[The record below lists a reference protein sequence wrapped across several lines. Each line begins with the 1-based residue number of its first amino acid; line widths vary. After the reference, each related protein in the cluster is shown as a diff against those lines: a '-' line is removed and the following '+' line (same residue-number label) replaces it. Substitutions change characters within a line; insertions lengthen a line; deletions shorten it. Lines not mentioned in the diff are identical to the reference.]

1 MCIMFSKL
9 KSWLIERWEI
19 VVAFFGISFVAFLAY
34 LRSKDQKEIL
44 DYTNKSHEKELQV
57 NSNAEKDLVSGIQE
71 INDTEQEKA
80 QKVNKAHK
88 KKKQSLK
95 KEKEEFIDAAKE
107 DDDLAEKLA
116 KKLGADFVD

>member
-1 MCIMFSKL
+1 MFSKL

-19 VVAFFGISFVAFLAY
+19 VVAFFGITFVAFLAY

-71 INDTEQEKA
+71 INDTEQEPLIA
-80 QKVNKAHK
+80 VNVELMII
-88 KKKQSLK
+88 QMPRQCWSPD
-95 KEKEEFIDAAKE
+95 IVSC
-107 DDDLAEKLA
+107 DDSCWNLM
-116 KKLGADFVD
+116 V